1 MRHSN
6 DITYL
11 ALLLMLRGFLIAA
24 EQGNMGVL
32 RGVVEDPS
40 GKTIPGAEVKAVHG
54 ASQEKFTTL
63 TDEAGKFEF
72 TNLPGG
78 EYTISTEAQAFEKAR
93 RQATAGAADAP
104 PLRIR
109 LQIAELEEA

>member
-1 MRHSN
+1 MRHFN
-6 DITYL
+6 NIAYL
-11 ALLLMLRGFLIAA
+11 LAFLLTLDGFLIAA

-40 GKTIPGAEVKAVHG
+40 GKTIPGAELKAVHG

-63 TDEAGKFEF
+63 TDETGKFEF

-78 EYTISTEAQAFEKAR
+78 DYTVSTEAQACWSGRWPGSGK
-93 RQATAGAADAP
+93 TSSAP
-104 PLRIR
+104 PRTI
-109 LQIAELEEA
+109 